1 MSRMLLS
8 IKPEYAFKIISG
20 EKKYE
25 FRKFRCRTS
34 VDTIVIY
41 ASSPIKKIIGE
52 VSIIGIIKG
61 ETDEVWMLTE
71 QNGGITKKD
80 YKDYYK
86 NKKYAVAYKL
96 GQVIV
101 YEEPIDISEIG
112 LTYVPQSFAYI

>member
-8 IKPEYAFKIISG
+8 IKPKYANKIISG

-25 FRKFRCRTS
+25 FRKFHCRTN

-41 ASSPIKKIIGE
+41 ASSPIKQIIGE
-52 VSIIGIIKG
+52 VSIIEIIEG
-61 ETDEVWMLTE
+61 EKDEVWNRTK
-71 QNGGITKKD
+71 QNSGITKKD

-86 NKKYAVAYKL
+86 NKNSAVAYKL
-96 GQVIV
+96 GQVTV
-101 YEEPIDISEIG
+101 YEEPIDISEVG